1 MELIHFISS
10 LKNLKLKTIEATIKV
25 FFLNFHFNPQIIK
38 YYVIFQL
45 DVCILLNLSWGDVYL
60 G

>member
-25 FFLNFHFNPQIIK
+25 FFFL
-38 YYVIFQL
+38 IFTL
-45 DVCILLNLSWGDVYL
+45 ILKLLNTMLSFNLMFVYY
-60 G
+60 